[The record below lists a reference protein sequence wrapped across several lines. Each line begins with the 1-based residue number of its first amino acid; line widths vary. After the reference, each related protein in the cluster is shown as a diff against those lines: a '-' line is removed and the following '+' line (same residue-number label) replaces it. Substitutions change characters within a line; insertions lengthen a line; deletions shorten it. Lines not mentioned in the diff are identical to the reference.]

1 MVFGEFLILFI
12 CSRIFKNIYLFLAAS
27 GLSCWH
33 TGSSCGL
40 LSCDVQG
47 SVVAACG
54 LSCHT
59 ACGILVPQPGIQP
72 TSSALTG
79 GFLSTEPLGES
90 QTYFLNKL
98 DDHLRKL
105 K

>member
-1 MVFGEFLILFI
+1 MVSGEFLMLFI

-40 LSCDVQG
+40 LSCCDVQG

-79 GFLSTEPLGES
+79 GFLTTRPS
-90 QTYFLNKL
+90 QETKVGY
-98 DDHLRKL
+98 
-105 K
+105 